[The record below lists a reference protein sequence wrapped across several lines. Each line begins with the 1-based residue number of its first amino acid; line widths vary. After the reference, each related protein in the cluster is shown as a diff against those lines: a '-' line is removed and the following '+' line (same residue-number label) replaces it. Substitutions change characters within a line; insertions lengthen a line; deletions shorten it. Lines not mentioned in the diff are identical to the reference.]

1 MEEDAAS
8 EISDWEVLSV
18 ASACGGDN
26 DEVVIVSGGAGDVL
40 HDHFALVPAAAAP
53 SDAGFSGEGPWSE
66 SSVFSGCEVQK
77 AALGLL
83 DGLYSIL
90 HERFDL
96 LAGVSGDQLQVVGVD
111 ESRESSV
118 LEADTACDATWS
130 PEGRQAEAVDVEIG
144 QGNNDTRSCGGLESI
159 LHRTRHEVGETLYSD
174 AATVMDASQI
184 ELSENS
190 NVQSED
196 AGADALIES
205 SCLEDVVTTDGVQDE
220 QEEEEQR
227 NSANS
232 ASCCENS
239 DGEVKDGSL
248 PLVQNPDTGGEGE
261 RQVVVWWRLPFKLL
275 HYCAWKVKPVWSFSI
290 AAALLGLAVLGR
302 RMYMKRR
309 KARGLPQIKIVFDD
323 KRASQFADRASR
335 LNEAF
340 LIARRVPMP
349 RTSSGAVLP
358 WSMVQ
363 ER

>member
-66 SSVFSGCEVQK
+66 SSVFSGCE
-77 AALGLL
+77 
-83 DGLYSIL
+83 
-90 HERFDL
+90 
-96 LAGVSGDQLQVVGVD
+96 VVGVD

>member
-66 SSVFSGCEVQK
+66 SSVFSGCE
-77 AALGLL
+77 
-83 DGLYSIL
+83 
-90 HERFDL
+90 
-96 LAGVSGDQLQVVGVD
+96 LQVVGVD